1 MIDITTLSTRE
12 LLDLQKQVK
21 ERLNKLSG
29 SLQPETSIDEL
40 IELFNHKCRDADLDV
55 FMKTIDTEDGIILQ
69 IEDVLDVFYMSEPEN
84 EETIRSLINEHISYI
99 RVYKYLAELD
109 IDEYKFVQFDDRY
122 VIIDFE
128 YQNVN
133 FRLREN
139 LFLDELTLS
148 GSITISDRDTYKNL
162 PLDGLTLRIS
172 SEDLA
177 SHVKVE
183 LHDCQEIVADE
194 LRDAIETIADKILDE
209 AMSFSTF

>member
-69 IEDVLDVFYMSEPEN
+69 IEDVLDVFYMSEEED
-84 EETIRSLINEHISYI
+84 EETIKSLIKQHILYLP
-99 RVYKYLAELD
+99 VYKTLEELE
-109 IDEYKFVQFDDRY
+109 IDEYKFIQFDDSY
-122 VIIDFE
+122 VIIDFL

-133 FRLREN
+133 FRLRED
-139 LFLDELTLS
+139 LSLDNLTLS
-148 GSITISDRDTYKNL
+148 ASITISDRGCQKTL
-162 PLDGLTLRIS
+162 SVDGMILQVS
-172 SEDLA
+172 SEDYFD
-177 SHVKVE
+177 VKVE
-183 LHDCQEIVADE
+183 LYDKLEIVADE
-194 LRDAIETIADKILDE
+194 LQDKIESMSEKILDKS
-209 AMSFSTF
+209 MSFSTF